1 MWEMA
6 IRFEALMLIDYIQV
20 RCYTKPDLIR
30 HGRNERDKH
39 HKDTHFES
47 DEPESPPQE
56 QQPQRSHK
64 DPMNDMLSHVPKRMN
79 QNKAYEEEYRKH
91 THAQQQKEQREKNRA
106 EEYAREAE
114 MIVEQE
120 RRERS
125 KMPSYPGLEQ
135 YEIIDK
141 MGDGAFSNVYKAL
154 DTKNHQKVAIKVV
167 RKYELSSHQRS
178 NILKEVQ
185 IMRAVRHENIIK
197 LLTFIDSKDYY
208 HLVLELSEG
217 GELFHQIVKLTYFSE
232 ELARHVI
239 TQVADGIRYL
249 HNEAGVVHR
258 DIKPENILF
267 DRIEIFPSKTPQK
280 KPFDEDKMDEG
291 EFKPGIGGG
300 EIGKVKIADFGLSK
314 VVWDQQTMTPCGTV
328 GYTAPEIVKDERY
341 SQSVDMWALGCVL
354 YTILCGFPPFYDE
367 SIQVLTEKVARA
379 QFTFLSPWWDGI
391 SDSSKDL
398 ISHLLC
404 VDPRKR
410 YDINDF
416 FAHPWMQG
424 SSTGRAEEKRP
435 PPTPLDSPMFSAMG
449 GNRKAMPSP
458 GVAQL
463 KEAFDV
469 TYAVHRAEEEGRRKG
484 KPSGGGGF
492 LGSLNEEEEED
503 ESQQMSGHMSN
514 HRKVAAVNAARQKE
528 AIKKTQSK
536 EQEREKKHTEKLGDG
551 RAGPRDRQPRKTFD
565 LDLSAATLI
574 DKRKKKG
581 TVEPAVEASTKPR
594 E

>member
-1 MWEMA
+1 N
-6 IRFEALMLIDYIQV
+6 LLCQ
-20 RCYTKPDLIR
+20 DLIR

-39 HKDTHFES
+39 NKEAYES
-47 DEPESPPQE
+47 DDLETPSPV
-56 QQPQRSHK
+56 QQPARSHR
-64 DPMNDMLSHVPKRMN
+64 DPMNDMLSHVPKRLSR
-79 QNKAYEEEYRKH
+79 EEEERKKH
-91 THAQQQKEQREKNRA
+91 AIAQQQKEQREKNRA

-120 RRERS
+120 RKERA

-135 YEIIDK
+135 YEIIEK

-154 DTKNHQKVAIKVV
+154 DTKTHRKVAIKVV

-197 LLTFIDSKDYY
+197 LITFIDAEKYF

-239 TQVADGIRYL
+239 TQVAEGIRYL

-267 DRIEIFPSKTPQK
+267 DRIEIFPSKVPQK
-280 KPFDEDKMDEG
+280 KPFDEDKVDEG
-291 EFKPGIGGG
+291 EFRPGIGGG

-367 SIQVLTEKVARA
+367 SIQVLTEKVAKA
-379 QFTFLSPWWDGI
+379 QFTFLSPWWDAI

-398 ISHLLC
+398 ISHLLTI
-404 VDPRKR
+404 DPRKR
-410 YDINDF
+410 YTIDEF
-416 FAHPWMQG
+416 FAHPWMKG
-424 SSTGRAEEKRP
+424 SSTGTAKDKE
-435 PPTPLDSPMFSAMG
+435 PTAAPQPTSLDSPMLRDMG
-449 GNRKAMPSP
+449 GNRKAMASP

-484 KPSGGGGF
+484 KSSGGGF
-492 LGSLNEEEEED
+492 LGSLNEEDEEED
-503 ESQQMSGHMSN
+503 NQPMSGQISN
-514 HRKVAAVNAARQKE
+514 HRKIAAVNAARQKE
-528 AIKKTQSK
+528 AIKKTQNK
-536 EQEREKKHTEKLGDG
+536 EAEREKKHVEKLGDN
-551 RAGPRDRQPRKTFD
+551 AGKQEKAPKKNFE
-565 LDLSAATLI
+565 LDLSQATLI
-574 DKRKKKG
+574 DKRRKKG
-581 TVEPAVEASTKPR
+581 VPQSRSESPMKSD
-594 E
+594 

>member
-1 MWEMA
+1 VSSTE
-6 IRFEALMLIDYIQV
+6 
-20 RCYTKPDLIR
+20 TKIGVADAGLDLIR

-39 HKDTHFES
+39 NKDANYES
-47 DEPESPPQE
+47 DELETPSPVH
-56 QQPQRSHK
+56 QPTKSSHK
-64 DPMNDMLSHVPKRMN
+64 DPMADMLSHVPKRMDH
-79 QNKAYEEEYRKH
+79 KHEEERKKH
-91 THAQQQKEQREKNRA
+91 AAAQQQKEQREKNRA

-120 RRERS
+120 KKERS

-135 YEIIDK
+135 YEIIEK

-154 DTKNHQKVAIKVV
+154 DTRTHQKVAIKVV
-167 RKYELSSHQRS
+167 RKFELSSHQRA

-185 IMRAVRHENIIK
+185 IMRAIRHTNIIK
-197 LLTFIDSKDYY
+197 LLTFIDSKEYY
-208 HLVLELSEG
+208 HLVLELCEG

-267 DRIEIFPSKTPQK
+267 DRIEIFPSKAPQK

-291 EFKPGIGGG
+291 EYRPGIGGG

-410 YDINDF
+410 YNIDDF

-424 SSTGRAEEKRP
+424 SSTGKAEAKRP

-484 KPSGGGGF
+484 KSSGGGF
-492 LGSLNEEEEED
+492 LGSLNEEEEDED
-503 ESQQMSGHMSN
+503 SQPMSGQMSN

-536 EQEREKKHTEKLGDG
+536 EQERERKQTDKLNDG
-551 RAGPRDRQPRKTFD
+551 RAGVRDRAPKKTFD

-574 DKRKKKG
+574 DKRRKG
-581 TVEPAVEASTKPR
+581 KGDAQAHARSASPMRT